1 MQTITFTTEDELSRL
16 LSDMAKERNKATSEI
31 IAESLRYYANMLQK
45 KKLQQQIK
53 QASVLVAKQSLEVNQ
68 LLQAS
73 DADGV

>member
-31 IAESLRYYANMLQK
+31 IAESLRYYAKMLQK